1 MYDVDE
7 FVNKVLE
14 GNRTAEEN
22 KKALIRVLDPAA
34 ASVLKRLNISDL
46 EKDFEETLWELFQCD
61 TPPSSTKL
69 IHFGVREAADGCNLY
84 VVGTRQKEP
93 PEFRDTEEWD
103 WVGPH
108 NGVLKLPLLSVLWE
122 NLSGGKE
129 EEWEVVL
136 AVVMIILK
144 SYLSQNMESFL
155 DITGLSRVKITAG
168 FDDGDL
174 YEIPLE

>member
-69 IHFGVREAADGCNLY
+69 IHFGVRETADGCNLY

-108 NGVLKLPLLSVLWE
+108 NGVLKLPILSVLWE
-122 NLSGGKE
+122 NLGGGKE

-136 AVVMIILK
+136 AVVMILLK
-144 SYLSQNMESFL
+144 SYLSKNTESFL